1 MTQTANYP
9 AVAKINYVPGYGI
22 RVWTQSGDSLKITAR
37 TLPHE
42 SRWQIFGAKQFGG
55 KTFYNLGGK
64 EWIDASYAFRG

>member
-42 SRWQIFGAKQFGG
+42 SRWQVFGAKQFG
-55 KTFYNLGGK
+55 L
-64 EWIDASYAFRG
+64 